1 MTIFIT
7 PSLATTT
14 YASRLQRVK
23 SPGGIEAWLLEDH
36 TLPVLW
42 TSFCFRGGAAF
53 DPEGKPGAAALL
65 GSMLTESVGDLDAGG
80 FQRRLDEKAIHLS
93 FRVGRE
99 TLHGSLRTL
108 TQNVDEAFDLLGMAV
123 SDPAFQQLDFE
134 RTHARHA
141 ASLRMGMAQPDRV
154 AHQVFDAIAF
164 AGHPFSRP
172 ASGCYETIGS
182 VELSDVVALHSRMIA
197 RHNLEIVAVGAL
209 GADAFVAALDRAFSQ
224 LPVSA
229 EASVLP
235 APFLSLG
242 EEVLTHLDS
251 PQSTMIFGRPCISV
265 DDPDFMAAKVVNHCL
280 GGGTF
285 SSRLFTELREKRGL
299 CYSIQTG
306 LDATRNVSR
315 LIGYTSTRNDRL
327 YEALDVIRSE
337 FAHLVSNKISAEEVE
352 MAKSYLM
359 GSFALQLDTSSAI
372 AETLLSTK
380 VEGLQPDFIDERN
393 ARIASVTRDTVAD
406 AVDRLI
412 GDGALLVSIAGNPA
426 TH

>member
-1 MTIFIT
+1 MTIFIN
-7 PSLATTT
+7 PSPATTT

-42 TSFCFRGGAAF
+42 TSFCFRSGAAF

-93 FRVGRE
+93 FGAGRDA
-99 TLHGSLRTL
+99 LHGSMTTL
-108 TQNVDEAFDLLGMAV
+108 TQNVDESFGMAV
-123 SDPAFQQLDFE
+123 SDPVFQQRDFE
-134 RTHARHA
+134 RTHARA
-141 ASLRMGMAQPDRV
+141 AAYLRMGMARPDKV
-154 AHQVFDAIAF
+154 ARHVFDAIAF

-172 ASGCYETIGS
+172 ASGHYETIGS

-197 RHNLEIVAVGAL
+197 RQNLEIVAVGAL
-209 GADAFVAALDRAFSQ
+209 GADAFAAALDRAFSR

-235 APFLSLG
+235 APFLGLG

-251 PQSTMIFGRPCISV
+251 PQSTMFFGRPGISV
-265 DDPDFMAAKVVNHCL
+265 DDPDFMAAKIVNHCL
-280 GGGTF
+280 GGRTF
-285 SSRLFTELREKRGL
+285 TSRLFTELREKRGL
-299 CYSIQTG
+299 CYSIGTS
-306 LDATRNVSR
+306 LDASRNVSR
-315 LIGYTSTRNDRL
+315 LIGSTSTRSDRL
-327 YEALDVIRSE
+327 YEALDVIRSQ

-352 MAKSYLM
+352 MAKSYLT
-359 GSFALQLDTSSAI
+359 GSFALQLNTSSAI
-372 AETLLSTK
+372 AQTLLSTK

-393 ARIASVTRDTVAD
+393 ARIASVTRDAVAD

-412 GDGALLVSIAGNPA
+412 GDGALLVSIAGNPT